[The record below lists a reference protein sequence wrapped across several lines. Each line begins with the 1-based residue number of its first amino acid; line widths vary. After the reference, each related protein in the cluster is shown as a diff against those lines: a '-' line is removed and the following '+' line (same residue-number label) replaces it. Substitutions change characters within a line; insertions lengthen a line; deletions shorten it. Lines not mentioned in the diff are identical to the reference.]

1 MEKEASCRTEVE
13 DRRGRALDGVEG
25 RLFDKMKDST
35 GIVAEEGRVEL
46 Q

>member
-1 MEKEASCRTEVE
+1 MEKEASCWLNPGE
-13 DRRGRALDGVEG
+13 RGARALDETAGM
-25 RLFDKMKDST
+25 LFDKMKDNT